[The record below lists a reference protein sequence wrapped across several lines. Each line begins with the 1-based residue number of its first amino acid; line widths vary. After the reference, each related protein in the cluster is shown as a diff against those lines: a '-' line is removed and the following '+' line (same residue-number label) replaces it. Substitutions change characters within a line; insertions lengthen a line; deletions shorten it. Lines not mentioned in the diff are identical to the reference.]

1 MAKNITVQALGGQ
14 SKTYE
19 NVDSIQDLIEDYD
32 LDNPSIKVNG
42 KTADANDTLEDY
54 AFVSFGEKV
63 KGGK

>member
-1 MAKNITVQALGGQ
+1 MAKTVTVQALGGE
-14 SKTYE
+14 SKTYD
-19 NVDSIQDLIEDYD
+19 NVESIHDLISDYD

-42 KTADANDTLEDY
+42 KTASASDILDDY